1 MTDLESLTQSTRN
14 DLEYHPEPSTCYM
27 KHCDTV
33 NRDIDGKCRLAFLL
47 IYFRFFALVIT
58 FIVLPFE
65 RTRNIKGSHVNGQE
79 KEVKQK
85 ERRTAK
91 RLRLWTA

>member
-33 NRDIDGKCRLAFLL
+33 NRDIDGKYRLAFLL
-47 IYFRFFALVIT
+47 IYFRFLL
-58 FIVLPFE
+58 LPSLSLFYP
-65 RTRNIKGSHVNGQE
+65 
-79 KEVKQK
+79 
-85 ERRTAK
+85 
-91 RLRLWTA
+91 LRELET